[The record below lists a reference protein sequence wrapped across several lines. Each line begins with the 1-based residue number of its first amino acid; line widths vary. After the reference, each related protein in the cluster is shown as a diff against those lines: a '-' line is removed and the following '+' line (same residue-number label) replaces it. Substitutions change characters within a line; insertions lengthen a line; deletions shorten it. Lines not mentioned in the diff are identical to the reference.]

1 MTAAHLERLL
11 WAGFAVLFAA
21 VAVAAVLPV
30 EPIAWIV
37 PAWSVVVIGACV
49 AAVGLAVG
57 AVRLGWPGGD
67 PA

>member
-1 MTAAHLERLL
+1 MDATHLERLL
-11 WAGFAVLFAA
+11 WGGFAVLFGTI
-21 VAVAAVLPV
+21 AVAAALPV

-37 PAWSVVVIGACV
+37 PAWSVVVIGACL

-57 AVRLGWPGGD
+57 AVWRGWPGGD